1 MSLKSTQASP
11 RLRGFGQ
18 RLRELRLSLGY
29 TQAELAYALGI
40 NAARYHKYEIG
51 RSEAP
56 YGVLVRL
63 AKLVDI
69 DLHELITGQPCRK
82 YSTERTFPAQLTEV
96 IDRLPVPAVV
106 YDQTT
111 RLIAHNRLYLEALF
125 RGCPS
130 IIRPGMSH
138 EFVLRAWANSRGLD
152 AHEADQFV
160 QARLQFDPAQTP
172 SHQLR
177 AGNTRLQIAETRQR
191 DYKLILVTDITEL
204 Q

>member
-1 MSLKSTQASP
+1 MPSKSTQAS
-11 RLRGFGQ
+11 RDVQGFGQ

-40 NAARYHKYEIG
+40 NPARYHKYEIG

-56 YGVLVRL
+56 YTVLVRL
-63 AKLVDI
+63 AKLVDV
-69 DLHELITGQPCRK
+69 DLHELITGEPCQK
-82 YSTERTFPAQLTEV
+82 HNTERTVPAQLTEV

-106 YDQTT
+106 YDQAA
-111 RLIAHNRLYLEALF
+111 RLIAHNRLYLETLF
-125 RGCPS
+125 RECPS
-130 IIRPGMSH
+130 IIRPGTSH

-152 AHEADQFV
+152 AEEADKFV

-177 AGNTRLQIAETRQR
+177 AGNTRLQIAETRQK
-191 DYKLILVTDITEL
+191 DYKLVLVTDITEL
-204 Q
+204 N